1 MYFLFICNEPKR
13 SYRLYAFMIQ
23 NIMRK
28 FLSFR
33 LQFHV
38 ILSYKFIVVSIKS
51 DRAQAPDNRTL
62 EFIAFYVT
70 NNIILQHTTTPNT
83 TPMMIFHT

>member
-38 ILSYKFIVVSIKS
+38 ILSKKLIVVYIKS
-51 DRAQAPDNRTL
+51 DRTQAHGTVQDFKRCSAADAVL
-62 EFIAFYVT
+62 KR
-70 NNIILQHTTTPNT
+70 
-83 TPMMIFHT
+83 